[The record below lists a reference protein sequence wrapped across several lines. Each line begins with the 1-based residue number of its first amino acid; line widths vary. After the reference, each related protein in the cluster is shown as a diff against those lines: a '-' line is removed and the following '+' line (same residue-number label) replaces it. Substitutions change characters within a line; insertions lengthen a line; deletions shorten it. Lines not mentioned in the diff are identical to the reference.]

1 MKSKVACVFTEE
13 FKNSFLESC
22 FQETALLH
30 SSYRTVYEKWRG
42 ALFITSEVCHPPHTS
57 MRVCTT
63 IDNGFNMLVDGVT
76 RITSVTSD
84 QQLRG
89 FDVDVRAA
97 VLTGALNLSYSLR
110 VLPSYGELQVATRK
124 DECDVGWA
132 PFFILGER
140 ERCSAN
146 VNTCRSLDSL
156 STELKSFASGTI
168 NWTPWRCCID
178 YTPAHLNC
186 ASCLPALCELS
197 LRPSSTPMYC
207 ESGSHH
213 FVALSVHSFPGPDG
227 MAIVFNAKRV
237 SFFEALT
244 GAVSQPFFVNFLC
257 FVFLLCICFAHA
269 IYLCERR
276 VNAKDFP
283 RRYLDGIDDA
293 IWFTVVTFTTVGYG
307 DKVPIS
313 PLGRIVAILWMLVG
327 IVLCASRRVRPTD
340 PFSEVPLRF
349 RFTCIYSTLTPSLF
363 RVPTCCHR
371 PVSFRP
377 HRHHVK

>member
-1 MKSKVACVFTEE
+1 
-13 FKNSFLESC
+13 
-22 FQETALLH
+22 
-30 SSYRTVYEKWRG
+30 
-42 ALFITSEVCHPPHTS
+42 

-146 VNTCRSLDSL
+146 VNTCRSLESL

-186 ASCLPALCELS
+186 ASARSSRPISATIQHPDVLREWVSPPCRAFRTLVSRTRWHGDRVQCEACEL
-197 LRPSSTPMYC
+197 L
-207 ESGSHH
+207 
-213 FVALSVHSFPGPDG
+213 
-227 MAIVFNAKRV
+227 
-237 SFFEALT
+237 
-244 GAVSQPFFVNFLC
+244 
-257 FVFLLCICFAHA
+257 
-269 IYLCERR
+269 
-276 VNAKDFP
+276 
-283 RRYLDGIDDA
+283 
-293 IWFTVVTFTTVGYG
+293 
-307 DKVPIS
+307 
-313 PLGRIVAILWMLVG
+313 
-327 IVLCASRRVRPTD
+327 
-340 PFSEVPLRF
+340 
-349 RFTCIYSTLTPSLF
+349 
-363 RVPTCCHR
+363 
-371 PVSFRP
+371 
-377 HRHHVK
+377 